1 MSNNIKIFTGNSNIP
16 LAEEIAKHLGMS
28 LGQGYATTFSNGETR
43 VNIEETVRG
52 YDVYIVQS
60 LSNPV
65 DHHIMELLI
74 MMDAMR
80 RASAGRIT
88 AVIPY
93 FAYARQDRKT
103 RPREPISAK
112 LLANLITVAG
122 ANRVITMDLH
132 AGQIQGFFDIPVDPL
147 QASPILAEYVKNN
160 LNLENSVVVSPDV
173 GGVARARA
181 FASRLHLP
189 IAIIDKRR
197 PAPNESEVMYI
208 VGDVKGKTCIVIDD
222 MIDTGG
228 TLIKGADAL
237 LEEGA
242 IEVYACATHP
252 VFSGN
257 AIESIKAS
265 RIKKVIVT
273 NTIMLDKEKLCDK
286 IEVLSVAKLFAEAI
300 DRIHNNRS
308 VSELFV

>member
-1 MSNNIKIFTGNSNIP
+1 VSNNIKIFAGNSNIP
-16 LAEEIAKHLGMS
+16 LAEEIAKNLGMT

-52 YDVYIVQS
+52 CDVYIVQS

-112 LLANLITVAG
+112 LLANLITIAG

-257 AIESIKAS
+257 AIENIKAS
-265 RIKKVIVT
+265 HIKKVIVT
-273 NTIMLDKEKLCDK
+273 NTIMLDKEQLCDK

>member
-16 LAEEIAKHLGMS
+16 LAEEIASHLGMT
-28 LGQGYATTFSNGETR
+28 LGQGYASTFSNGETR

-52 YDVYIVQS
+52 CDVYIVQS

-74 MMDAMR
+74 MMDAMK

-147 QASPILAEYVKNN
+147 QASPILAEYIKNN
-160 LNLENSVVVSPDV
+160 LNLDNSVVVSPDV

-257 AIESIKAS
+257 AIENIKKS
-265 RIKKVIVT
+265 HIKKVIVT
-273 NTIMLDKEKLCDK
+273 NTIRLDKEQLCDK

-300 DRIHNNRS
+300 DRVHNNKS

>member
-1 MSNNIKIFTGNSNIP
+1 MSNNIKIFAGNSNIP
-16 LAEEIAKHLGMS
+16 LAEEIAKNLGMT

-52 YDVYIVQS
+52 CDVYIVQS

-112 LLANLITVAG
+112 LLANLITIAG

-132 AGQIQGFFDIPVDPL
+132 KPP
-147 QASPILAEYVKNN
+147 
-160 LNLENSVVVSPDV
+160 NS
-173 GGVARARA
+173 R
-181 FASRLHLP
+181 FL
-189 IAIIDKRR
+189 
-197 PAPNESEVMYI
+197 
-208 VGDVKGKTCIVIDD
+208 
-222 MIDTGG
+222 
-228 TLIKGADAL
+228 
-237 LEEGA
+237 
-242 IEVYACATHP
+242 
-252 VFSGN
+252 
-257 AIESIKAS
+257 
-265 RIKKVIVT
+265 
-273 NTIMLDKEKLCDK
+273 
-286 IEVLSVAKLFAEAI
+286 
-300 DRIHNNRS
+300 
-308 VSELFV
+308 

>member
-1 MSNNIKIFTGNSNIP
+1 VNSNNIKIFSGNANIP
-16 LAEEIAKHLGMS
+16 LAKEIAEHLGIN
-28 LGQGYATTFSNGETR
+28 LGQGYATTFSNGEIR
-43 VNIEETVRG
+43 VSIEESVRG
-52 YDVYIVQS
+52 CDVYLVQS

-74 MMDAMR
+74 MIDALK
-80 RASAGRIT
+80 RASAERIT

-122 ANRVITMDLH
+122 ANRVLTMDLH

-147 QASPILAEYVKNN
+147 QSSPILAEYIKS
-160 LNLENSVVVSPDV
+160 LNIEDGVVVSPDV

-208 VGDVKGKTCIVIDD
+208 VGDVRGKVCIIIDD

-228 TLIKGADAL
+228 TLIKGAEAL
-237 LEEGA
+237 LDEGA
-242 IEVYACATHP
+242 LEVYACATHP

-257 AIESIKAS
+257 TVEFLKESKIK
-265 RIKKVIVT
+265 RVIVT
-273 NTIMLDKEKLCDK
+273 NTIKLDESQISDK
-286 IEVLSVAKLFAEAI
+286 IVVLSVAKLFAEAI
-300 DRIHNNRS
+300 ERIYNNKS

>member
-16 LAEEIAKHLGMS
+16 LAEEIASHLGITI
-28 LGQGYATTFSNGETR
+28 GQGYASTFSNGETR
-43 VNIEETVRG
+43 VSIEETVRG
-52 YDVYIVQS
+52 CDVYIVQS

-74 MMDAMR
+74 MMDAMK

-147 QASPILAEYVKNN
+147 QASPILAEYIKNN
-160 LNLENSVVVSPDV
+160 LNLDNSVVVSPDV

-257 AIESIKAS
+257 AIENIKKS
-265 RIKKVIVT
+265 HIKKVIVT
-273 NTIMLDKEKLCDK
+273 NTIRLDKEQLCDK

-300 DRIHNNRS
+300 DRVHNNRS

>member
-1 MSNNIKIFTGNSNIP
+1 MNNNIKIFAGNSNIP
-16 LAEEIAKHLGMS
+16 LAEEIASHLGMT

-52 YDVYIVQS
+52 CDVYIVQS

-74 MMDAMR
+74 MMDAVR

-147 QASPILAEYVKNN
+147 QASPILAEYIKNN
-160 LNLENSVVVSPDV
+160 LNLDNSVVVSPDV

-197 PAPNESEVMYI
+197 PAPNELEVMYI

-228 TLIKGADAL
+228 TLVKGADAL

-257 AIESIKAS
+257 AIENIKKS
-265 RIKKVIVT
+265 HIKKVIVT
-273 NTIMLDKEKLCDK
+273 NTILLDKEQLCDK

>member
-1 MSNNIKIFTGNSNIP
+1 MSNNIKIFSGNSNIP
-16 LAEEIAKHLGMS
+16 LAEEIAKHLGMT

-43 VNIEETVRG
+43 VSIEETVRG
-52 YDVYIVQS
+52 CDVYIVQS

-74 MMDAMR
+74 MIDAMR

-160 LNLENSVVVSPDV
+160 LNLDNSVVVSPDV

-208 VGDVKGKTCIVIDD
+208 VGDVKGKTCIVLDD

-228 TLIKGADAL
+228 TLIKGAEAL
-237 LEEGA
+237 LEDGA
-242 IEVYACATHP
+242 LEVYACATHP

-257 AIESIKAS
+257 AIENIKKS
-265 RIKKVIVT
+265 CIKKVIVT
-273 NTIMLDKEKLCDK
+273 NTIRLDKENLCDK

>member
-1 MSNNIKIFTGNSNIP
+1 MSNNIKIFSGNSNIP
-16 LAEEIAKHLGMS
+16 LAEEIASHLGIT

-43 VNIEETVRG
+43 VSIEETVRG
-52 YDVYIVQS
+52 CDVYIVQS
-60 LSNPV
+60 LSNPS
-65 DHHIMELLI
+65 DHYIMELLI
-74 MMDAMR
+74 MIDAMR

-160 LNLENSVVVSPDV
+160 LNIENSVVVSPDV

-197 PAPNESEVMYI
+197 PAPGEAEVMYI
-208 VGDVKGKTCIVIDD
+208 VGDVKDKTCIVIDD

-228 TLIKGADAL
+228 TLIKGAEAL
-237 LEEGA
+237 LEDGA
-242 IEVYACATHP
+242 TEVYACATHP

-257 AIESIKAS
+257 AIENIKNS
-265 RIKKVIVT
+265 CIKKVIVT
-273 NTIMLDKEKLCDK
+273 NTIRLEKEQLCDK

-300 DRIHNNRS
+300 ERVHNNKS

>member
-1 MSNNIKIFTGNSNIP
+1 MNDNIKIFSGNANIP
-16 LAEEIAKHLGMS
+16 LAKEIADYLGLS
-28 LGQGYATTFSNGETR
+28 LGQGYATTFSNGEIR
-43 VNIEETVRG
+43 VNIEESVRG
-52 YDVYIVQS
+52 CDVYLVQS

-74 MMDAMR
+74 MIDALK

-88 AVIPY
+88 AVVPY

-122 ANRVITMDLH
+122 ANRVLTMDLH

-147 QASPILAEYVKNN
+147 QSSPILAEYIKN
-160 LNLENSVVVSPDV
+160 LNIEDGVVVSPDV
-173 GGVARARA
+173 GGVARARS

-197 PAPNESEVMYI
+197 PVPNESEVMYI
-208 VGDVKGKTCIVIDD
+208 IGDVKGKVCIVIDD

-228 TLIKGADAL
+228 TLIKGAGAL

-242 IEVYACATHP
+242 LEVYACATHP

-257 AIESIKAS
+257 TVESLKNS

-273 NTIMLDKEKLCDK
+273 NTIKLDESQIFDK
-286 IEVLSVAKLFAEAI
+286 IVVLSVAKLFAEAI
-300 DRIHNNRS
+300 ERIYNNKS

>member
-1 MSNNIKIFTGNSNIP
+1 VSNNIKIFTGNSNIP
-16 LAEEIAKHLGMS
+16 LAEEIASHLGMT
-28 LGQGYATTFSNGETR
+28 LGQGYASTFSNGETR

-52 YDVYIVQS
+52 CDVYIVQS

-74 MMDAMR
+74 MMDAMK

-147 QASPILAEYVKNN
+147 QASPILAEYIKNN
-160 LNLENSVVVSPDV
+160 LNLDNSVVVSPDV

-257 AIESIKAS
+257 AIENIKKS
-265 RIKKVIVT
+265 HIKKVIVT
-273 NTIMLDKEKLCDK
+273 NTIRLDKEQLCDK

-300 DRIHNNRS
+300 DRVHNNRS

>member
-1 MSNNIKIFTGNSNIP
+1 MNDNIKIFSGNANIP
-16 LAEEIAKHLGMS
+16 LAKEIADYLGLS
-28 LGQGYATTFSNGETR
+28 LGQGYATTFSNGEIR
-43 VNIEETVRG
+43 VNIEESVRG
-52 YDVYIVQS
+52 CDVYLVQS

-74 MMDAMR
+74 MIDALK

-88 AVIPY
+88 AVVPY

-122 ANRVITMDLH
+122 ANRVLTMDLH

-147 QASPILAEYVKNN
+147 QSSPILAEYIKN
-160 LNLENSVVVSPDV
+160 LNIEDGVVVSPDV
-173 GGVARARA
+173 GGVARARS

-197 PAPNESEVMYI
+197 PVPNKSEVMYI
-208 VGDVKGKTCIVIDD
+208 IGDVKGKVCIVIDD

-228 TLIKGADAL
+228 TLIKGAGAL

-242 IEVYACATHP
+242 LEVYACATHP

-257 AIESIKAS
+257 TVESLKNS

-273 NTIMLDKEKLCDK
+273 NTIKLDESQIFDK
-286 IEVLSVAKLFAEAI
+286 IVVLSVAKLFAEAI
-300 DRIHNNRS
+300 ERIYNNKS

>member
-16 LAEEIAKHLGMS
+16 LAEEIASNLGMT
-28 LGQGYATTFSNGETR
+28 LGQGYASTFSNGETR
-43 VNIEETVRG
+43 VSIEETVRG
-52 YDVYIVQS
+52 CDVYIVQS

-74 MMDAMR
+74 MMDAMK

-147 QASPILAEYVKNN
+147 QASPILAEYIKNN
-160 LNLENSVVVSPDV
+160 LNLDNSVVVSPDV

-257 AIESIKAS
+257 AIENIKKS
-265 RIKKVIVT
+265 HIKKVIVT
-273 NTIMLDKEKLCDK
+273 NTIRLDKDQLCDK

-300 DRIHNNRS
+300 DRVHNNRS

>member
-1 MSNNIKIFTGNSNIP
+1 VSNNIKIFTGNSNIP
-16 LAEEIAKHLGMS
+16 LAEEIASHLGITI
-28 LGQGYATTFSNGETR
+28 GQGYASTFSNGETR
-43 VNIEETVRG
+43 VSIEETVRG
-52 YDVYIVQS
+52 CDVYIVQS

-74 MMDAMR
+74 MMDAMK

-147 QASPILAEYVKNN
+147 QASPILAEYIKNN
-160 LNLENSVVVSPDV
+160 LNLDNSVVVSPDV

-257 AIESIKAS
+257 AIENIKKS
-265 RIKKVIVT
+265 HIKKVIVT
-273 NTIMLDKEKLCDK
+273 NTIRLDKEQLCDK

-300 DRIHNNRS
+300 DRVHNNKS

>member
-1 MSNNIKIFTGNSNIP
+1 VSNNIKIFTGNSNIP
-16 LAEEIAKHLGMS
+16 LAEEIASHLGMT
-28 LGQGYATTFSNGETR
+28 LGQGYASTFSNGETR
-43 VNIEETVRG
+43 VSIEETVRG
-52 YDVYIVQS
+52 CDVYIVQS

-74 MMDAMR
+74 MMDAMK

-147 QASPILAEYVKNN
+147 QASPILAEYIKNN
-160 LNLENSVVVSPDV
+160 LNLDNSVVVSPDV

-257 AIESIKAS
+257 AIENIKKS
-265 RIKKVIVT
+265 HIKKVIVT
-273 NTIMLDKEKLCDK
+273 NTIRLDKEQLCDK

-300 DRIHNNRS
+300 DRVHNNRS

>member
-1 MSNNIKIFTGNSNIP
+1 VSNNIKIFTGNSNIP
-16 LAEEIAKHLGMS
+16 LAEEIASHLGITI
-28 LGQGYATTFSNGETR
+28 GQGYASTFSNGETR
-43 VNIEETVRG
+43 VSIEETVRG
-52 YDVYIVQS
+52 CDVYIVQS

-74 MMDAMR
+74 MMDAMK

-147 QASPILAEYVKNN
+147 QASPILAEYIKNN
-160 LNLENSVVVSPDV
+160 LNLDNSVVVSPDV

-257 AIESIKAS
+257 AIENIKKS
-265 RIKKVIVT
+265 HIKKVIVT
-273 NTIMLDKEKLCDK
+273 NTIRLDKEQLCDK

-300 DRIHNNRS
+300 DRVHNNRS

>member
-1 MSNNIKIFTGNSNIP
+1 MDSNIKIFSGNANIP
-16 LAEEIAKHLGMS
+16 LAKEIAEYLGIS
-28 LGQGYATTFSNGETR
+28 LGQGYATTFSNGEIR
-43 VNIEETVRG
+43 VNIEESVRG
-52 YDVYIVQS
+52 CDVYLVQS

-74 MMDAMR
+74 MIDALK

-122 ANRVITMDLH
+122 ANRVLTMDLH

-147 QASPILAEYVKNN
+147 QASPILADYIKS
-160 LNLENSVVVSPDV
+160 LNIEDGVVVSPDV

-197 PAPNESEVMYI
+197 PVPNESEVMYI
-208 VGDVKGKTCIVIDD
+208 VGDVKGKVCIVIDD

-228 TLIKGADAL
+228 TLIKGAEAL

-242 IEVYACATHP
+242 VEVYACATHP
-252 VFSGN
+252 VFSGD
-257 AIESIKAS
+257 AVESLKKSDIK
-265 RIKKVIVT
+265 RVIVT
-273 NTIMLDKEKLCDK
+273 NTIKLEEHQIFDK
-286 IEVLSVAKLFAEAI
+286 IVVLSVAKLFAEAI
-300 DRIHNNRS
+300 ERIYNNKS

>member
-16 LAEEIAKHLGMS
+16 LAEEIASHLGMT
-28 LGQGYATTFSNGETR
+28 LGQGYASTFSNGETR
-43 VNIEETVRG
+43 VSIEETVRG
-52 YDVYIVQS
+52 CDVYIVQS

-74 MMDAMR
+74 MMDAMK

-147 QASPILAEYVKNN
+147 QASPILAEYIKNN
-160 LNLENSVVVSPDV
+160 LNLDNSVVVSPDV

-257 AIESIKAS
+257 AIENIKKS
-265 RIKKVIVT
+265 HIKKVIVT
-273 NTIMLDKEKLCDK
+273 NTIRLDKEQLCDK

-300 DRIHNNRS
+300 DRVHNNRS

>member
-1 MSNNIKIFTGNSNIP
+1 MSNNIKIFSGNSNIP
-16 LAEEIAKHLGMS
+16 LAEEIAKYLGLA
-28 LGQGYATTFSNGETR
+28 LGQGYAATFSNGETR

-52 YDVYIVQS
+52 CDVYIVQS

-65 DHHIMELLI
+65 DHYIMELLI
-74 MMDAMR
+74 MIDAMK

-88 AVIPY
+88 AVVPY

-122 ANRVITMDLH
+122 TNRVITMDLH

-147 QASPILAEYVKNN
+147 QASPILAEYIRNN
-160 LNLENSVVVSPDV
+160 LNLDDSVVVSPDV

-208 VGDVKGKTCIVIDD
+208 VGDVSGKTCIVIDD

-228 TLIKGADAL
+228 TLIKGAEAL
-237 LEEGA
+237 LEDGA
-242 IEVYACATHP
+242 LDVYACATHP

-257 AIESIKAS
+257 AIENIKNGC
-265 RIKKVIVT
+265 IKKVIVT
-273 NTIMLDKEKLCDK
+273 NTIRLEKDQLCDK
-286 IEVLSVAKLFAEAI
+286 IEVLSVARLFAEAI
-300 DRIHNNRS
+300 ERVHYNRS

>member
-16 LAEEIAKHLGMS
+16 LAEEIASHLGITI
-28 LGQGYATTFSNGETR
+28 GQGYASTFSNGETR
-43 VNIEETVRG
+43 VSIEETVRG
-52 YDVYIVQS
+52 CDVYIVQS

-74 MMDAMR
+74 MMDAMK

-147 QASPILAEYVKNN
+147 QASPILAEYIKNN
-160 LNLENSVVVSPDV
+160 LNLDNSVVVSPDV

-228 TLIKGADAL
+228 TLIKGVDAL

-257 AIESIKAS
+257 AIENIKKS
-265 RIKKVIVT
+265 HIKKVIVT
-273 NTIMLDKEKLCDK
+273 NTIRLDKEQLCDK

-300 DRIHNNRS
+300 DRVHNNKS

>member
-16 LAEEIAKHLGMS
+16 LAEEIASHLGITI
-28 LGQGYATTFSNGETR
+28 GQGYASTFSNGETR
-43 VNIEETVRG
+43 VSIEETVRG
-52 YDVYIVQS
+52 CDVYIVQS

-74 MMDAMR
+74 MMDAMK

-147 QASPILAEYVKNN
+147 QASPILAEYIKNN
-160 LNLENSVVVSPDV
+160 LNLDNSVVVSPDV

-257 AIESIKAS
+257 AIENIKKS
-265 RIKKVIVT
+265 HIKKVIVT
-273 NTIMLDKEKLCDK
+273 NTIRLDKEQLCDK

-300 DRIHNNRS
+300 DRVHNNKS

>member
-1 MSNNIKIFTGNSNIP
+1 MSNNIKIFSGNSNIP
-16 LAEEIAKHLGMS
+16 LAEEIASHLGIT

-43 VNIEETVRG
+43 VSIEETVRG
-52 YDVYIVQS
+52 CDVYIVQS
-60 LSNPV
+60 LSNPS
-65 DHHIMELLI
+65 DHYIMELLI
-74 MMDAMR
+74 MIDAMR

-160 LNLENSVVVSPDV
+160 LNIENSVVVSPDV

-197 PAPNESEVMYI
+197 PAPGEAEVMYI
-208 VGDVKGKTCIVIDD
+208 VGDVKDKTCIVIDD

-228 TLIKGADAL
+228 TLIKGAEAL
-237 LEEGA
+237 LEDGA
-242 IEVYACATHP
+242 TEVYACATHP

-257 AIESIKAS
+257 AIENIKNS
-265 RIKKVIVT
+265 CIKKVIVT
-273 NTIMLDKEKLCDK
+273 NTIRLEKEQLCDK
-286 IEVLSVAKLFAEAI
+286 IVVLSVAKLFAEAI
-300 DRIHNNRS
+300 ERVHNNKS

>member
-1 MSNNIKIFTGNSNIP
+1 MSNNIKIFAGNSNIP
-16 LAEEIAKHLGMS
+16 LAEEIASHLGMK

-52 YDVYIVQS
+52 CDVYIVQS

-88 AVIPY
+88 AVVPY

-228 TLIKGADAL
+228 TLVKGADAL

-257 AIESIKAS
+257 AIENIKKS
-265 RIKKVIVT
+265 HIKKVIVT
-273 NTIMLDKEKLCDK
+273 NTILLDKEQLCDK

>member
-1 MSNNIKIFTGNSNIP
+1 MSNNIKIFAGNSNIP
-16 LAEEIAKHLGMS
+16 LAEEIASHLGMT

-52 YDVYIVQS
+52 CDVYIVQS

-65 DHHIMELLI
+65 DHYIMELLI
-74 MMDAMR
+74 MMDAMK

-160 LNLENSVVVSPDV
+160 LNLDNSVVVSPDV

-228 TLIKGADAL
+228 TLVKGADAL

-257 AIESIKAS
+257 AIENIKKS
-265 RIKKVIVT
+265 HIKKVIVT
-273 NTIMLDKEKLCDK
+273 NTILLDKEQLCDK

>member
-1 MSNNIKIFTGNSNIP
+1 MNNNIKIFSGNSNIP
-16 LAEEIAKHLGMS
+16 LAEEIASHLGMT

-52 YDVYIVQS
+52 CDVYIVQS

-74 MMDAMR
+74 MMDAMK

-147 QASPILAEYVKNN
+147 QASPILAEYIKNN
-160 LNLENSVVVSPDV
+160 LNLDNSVVVSPDV

-228 TLIKGADAL
+228 TLVKGADAL

-257 AIESIKAS
+257 AIENIKKS
-265 RIKKVIVT
+265 HIKKVIVT
-273 NTIMLDKEKLCDK
+273 NTILLDKEQLCDK

-300 DRIHNNRS
+300 ERIHNNRS

>member
-16 LAEEIAKHLGMS
+16 LAEEIAKNLGMT

-52 YDVYIVQS
+52 CDVYIVQS

-257 AIESIKAS
+257 AIENIKAS
-265 RIKKVIVT
+265 HIKKVIVT
-273 NTIMLDKEKLCDK
+273 NTIMLDKEQLCDK

>member
-1 MSNNIKIFTGNSNIP
+1 MSNNIKIFAGNSNIP
-16 LAEEIAKHLGMS
+16 LAEEIASHLGMK

-52 YDVYIVQS
+52 CDVYIVQS

-147 QASPILAEYVKNN
+147 QASPILAEYIKNN

-208 VGDVKGKTCIVIDD
+208 VGDVKGKACIVIDD

-228 TLIKGADAL
+228 TLVKGADAL

-257 AIESIKAS
+257 AIENIKKS

-273 NTIMLDKEKLCDK
+273 NTILLDKEQLCDK

-308 VSELFV
+308 VSELFI

>member
-1 MSNNIKIFTGNSNIP
+1 MNNNIKIFSGNSNIP
-16 LAEEIAKHLGMS
+16 LAEEIASHLGMT

-52 YDVYIVQS
+52 CDVYIVQS

-74 MMDAMR
+74 MMDAVR

-147 QASPILAEYVKNN
+147 QASPILAEYIKNN
-160 LNLENSVVVSPDV
+160 LNLDNSVVVSPDV

-228 TLIKGADAL
+228 TLVKGADAL

-257 AIESIKAS
+257 AIENIKKS
-265 RIKKVIVT
+265 HIKKVIVT
-273 NTIMLDKEKLCDK
+273 NTILLDKEQLCDK

-300 DRIHNNRS
+300 ERIHNNRS

>member
-1 MSNNIKIFTGNSNIP
+1 VDSNIKIFSGNANIP
-16 LAEEIAKHLGMS
+16 LAKEIAEYLGIN
-28 LGQGYATTFSNGETR
+28 LGQGYATTFSNGEIR
-43 VNIEETVRG
+43 VNIEESVRG
-52 YDVYIVQS
+52 CDVYLVQS

-74 MMDAMR
+74 MIDALK

-122 ANRVITMDLH
+122 ANRVLTMDLH

-147 QASPILAEYVKNN
+147 QASPILAEYIKS
-160 LNLENSVVVSPDV
+160 LNIEDGVVVSPDV

-208 VGDVKGKTCIVIDD
+208 VGEVKGKVCIVIDD

-228 TLIKGADAL
+228 TLIKGAEAL

-242 IEVYACATHP
+242 VEVYACATHP
-252 VFSGN
+252 VFSGD
-257 AIESIKAS
+257 AVESLKKS
-265 RIKKVIVT
+265 NIKKVIVT
-273 NTIMLDKEKLCDK
+273 NTIKLEECQVFDK
-286 IEVLSVAKLFAEAI
+286 IVVLSVAKLFAEAI
-300 DRIHNNRS
+300 ERIYNNKS

>member
-1 MSNNIKIFTGNSNIP
+1 MSNNIKIFSGNSNLP
-16 LAEEIAKHLGMS
+16 LAEEIARYLGIT

-43 VNIEETVRG
+43 VSIEETVRG
-52 YDVYIVQS
+52 CDVYIVQS

-65 DHHIMELLI
+65 DHYIMELLI
-74 MMDAMR
+74 MIDAMK

-160 LNLENSVVVSPDV
+160 LNIEDAVIVSPDV
-173 GGVARARA
+173 GGVARARS

-228 TLIKGADAL
+228 TLIKGAEAL
-237 LEEGA
+237 MNDGA
-242 IEVYACATHP
+242 VEVYACATHP

-257 AIESIKAS
+257 AIENIKNS
-265 RIKKVIVT
+265 CIKKVIVT
-273 NTIMLDKEKLCDK
+273 NTIRLDKERLCDK

-300 DRIHNNRS
+300 ERIHNNRS

>member
-16 LAEEIAKHLGMS
+16 LAEEIAGNLGMT
-28 LGQGYATTFSNGETR
+28 LGQGYASTFSNGETR
-43 VNIEETVRG
+43 VSIEETVRG
-52 YDVYIVQS
+52 CDVYIVQS

-74 MMDAMR
+74 MIDAMK

-147 QASPILAEYVKNN
+147 QASPILAEYIKNN
-160 LNLENSVVVSPDV
+160 LNLDNSVVVSPDV

-257 AIESIKAS
+257 AIENIKKS
-265 RIKKVIVT
+265 HIKKVIVT
-273 NTIMLDKEKLCDK
+273 NTIRLDKEQLCDK

-300 DRIHNNRS
+300 DRVHNNRS

>member
-1 MSNNIKIFTGNSNIP
+1 MDSNIKIFSGNANIP
-16 LAEEIAKHLGMS
+16 LAKEIAEYLGIN
-28 LGQGYATTFSNGETR
+28 LGQGYATTFSNGEIR
-43 VNIEETVRG
+43 VNIEESVRG
-52 YDVYIVQS
+52 CDVYLVQS

-74 MMDAMR
+74 MIDALK

-122 ANRVITMDLH
+122 ANRVLTMDLH

-147 QASPILAEYVKNN
+147 QASPILAEYIKS
-160 LNLENSVVVSPDV
+160 LNIEDGVVVSPDV

-208 VGDVKGKTCIVIDD
+208 VGEVKGKVCIVIDD

-228 TLIKGADAL
+228 TLIKGAEAL

-242 IEVYACATHP
+242 VEVYACATHP
-252 VFSGN
+252 VFSGD
-257 AIESIKAS
+257 AVESLKKS
-265 RIKKVIVT
+265 NIKKVIVT
-273 NTIMLDKEKLCDK
+273 NTIKLEECQVFDK
-286 IEVLSVAKLFAEAI
+286 IVVLSVAKLFAEAI
-300 DRIHNNRS
+300 ERIYNNKS

>member
-1 MSNNIKIFTGNSNIP
+1 VSNNIKIFTGNSNIP
-16 LAEEIAKHLGMS
+16 LAEEIASHLGMT
-28 LGQGYATTFSNGETR
+28 LGQGYASTFSNGETR
-43 VNIEETVRG
+43 VSIEETVRG
-52 YDVYIVQS
+52 CDVYIVQS

-74 MMDAMR
+74 MMDAMK

-147 QASPILAEYVKNN
+147 QASPILAEYIKNN
-160 LNLENSVVVSPDV
+160 LNLDNSVVVSPDV

-228 TLIKGADAL
+228 PLIKGVDAL

-257 AIESIKAS
+257 AIENIKKS
-265 RIKKVIVT
+265 HIKKVIVT
-273 NTIMLDKEKLCDK
+273 NTIRLDKEQLCDK

-300 DRIHNNRS
+300 DRVHNNKS

>member
-1 MSNNIKIFTGNSNIP
+1 MSNNIKIFSGNSNIP
-16 LAEEIAKHLGMS
+16 LAEEIAKYLGLA

-52 YDVYIVQS
+52 CDVYIVQS

-65 DHHIMELLI
+65 DHYIMELLI
-74 MMDAMR
+74 MIDAMK

-88 AVIPY
+88 AVVPY

-122 ANRVITMDLH
+122 TNRVITMDLH

-147 QASPILAEYVKNN
+147 QASPILAEYIRNN
-160 LNLENSVVVSPDV
+160 LNLDDSVVVSPDV

-208 VGDVKGKTCIVIDD
+208 VGDVSGKTCIVIDD

-228 TLIKGADAL
+228 TLIKGAEAL
-237 LEEGA
+237 LEDGA
-242 IEVYACATHP
+242 LDVYACATHP

-257 AIESIKAS
+257 AIENIKNGC
-265 RIKKVIVT
+265 I
-273 NTIMLDKEKLCDK
+273 
-286 IEVLSVAKLFAEAI
+286 
-300 DRIHNNRS
+300 
-308 VSELFV
+308 

>member
-1 MSNNIKIFTGNSNIP
+1 VSNNIKIFTGNSNIP
-16 LAEEIAKHLGMS
+16 LAEEIASHLGITI
-28 LGQGYATTFSNGETR
+28 GQGYASTFSNGETR
-43 VNIEETVRG
+43 VSIEETVRG
-52 YDVYIVQS
+52 CDVYIVQS

-74 MMDAMR
+74 MMDAMK

-147 QASPILAEYVKNN
+147 QASPILAEYIKNN
-160 LNLENSVVVSPDV
+160 LNLDNSVVVSPDV

-228 TLIKGADAL
+228 TLIKGVDAL

-257 AIESIKAS
+257 AIENIKKS
-265 RIKKVIVT
+265 HIKKVIVT
-273 NTIMLDKEKLCDK
+273 NTIRLDKEQLCDK

-300 DRIHNNRS
+300 DRVHNNKS

>member
-1 MSNNIKIFTGNSNIP
+1 VNDNIKIFSGNANIP
-16 LAEEIAKHLGMS
+16 LAKEIADYLGLS
-28 LGQGYATTFSNGETR
+28 LGQGYATTFSNGEIR
-43 VNIEETVRG
+43 VNIEESVRG
-52 YDVYIVQS
+52 CDVYLVQS

-74 MMDAMR
+74 MIDALK

-88 AVIPY
+88 AVVPY

-122 ANRVITMDLH
+122 ANRVLTMDLH

-147 QASPILAEYVKNN
+147 QSSPILAEYIKN
-160 LNLENSVVVSPDV
+160 LNIEDGVVVSPDV
-173 GGVARARA
+173 GGVARARS

-197 PAPNESEVMYI
+197 PVPNESEVMYI
-208 VGDVKGKTCIVIDD
+208 IGDVKGKVCIVIDD

-228 TLIKGADAL
+228 TLIKGAGAL

-242 IEVYACATHP
+242 LEVYACATHP

-257 AIESIKAS
+257 TVESLKNS

-273 NTIMLDKEKLCDK
+273 NTIKLDESQIFDK
-286 IEVLSVAKLFAEAI
+286 IVVLSVAKLFAEAI
-300 DRIHNNRS
+300 ERIYNNKS

>member
-1 MSNNIKIFTGNSNIP
+1 MSNNIKIFAGNSNMP
-16 LAEEIAKHLGMS
+16 LAEEIASYLGIT

-52 YDVYIVQS
+52 CDVYIVQS

-65 DHHIMELLI
+65 DHYIMELLI
-74 MMDAMR
+74 MMDAMK

-147 QASPILAEYVKNN
+147 QASPILAEYIKNN
-160 LNLENSVVVSPDV
+160 LNLDDSVVVSPDV

-228 TLIKGADAL
+228 TLVKGADAL

-242 IEVYACATHP
+242 TEVYACATHP

-257 AIESIKAS
+257 AIENIKKS
-265 RIKKVIVT
+265 HIKKVIVT
-273 NTIMLDKEKLCDK
+273 NTILLDKEHLCDK